1 MQIFV
6 FKLSQ
11 QLYISQTSTINIKNQ
26 LTFITLLSAMHLML
40 RLFCFILHTYTKKYC
55 SNPQGNLTKKK
66 KQNPIVE
73 IDRDHEN
80 STKSP
85 KSGNTGYLSNT

>member
-1 MQIFV
+1 
-6 FKLSQ
+6 
-11 QLYISQTSTINIKNQ
+11 
-26 LTFITLLSAMHLML
+26 ML

-73 IDRDHEN
+73 IDRDQEN

-85 KSGNTGYLSNT
+85 KSGNTGYLLKMEGTKPTNITFVIKHRNGFK